1 MNPLFA
7 HDDDEPETPAKDAG
21 YVIGRGKKAH
31 VDPPKHNEAKEDS
44 EPRAEHGS
52 KPKEKAS
59 SEQAGAD
66 QAAELIRN
74 KIDRLYAAEPDA
86 KEEADEAKETVT
98 PRSKHQ
104 QFMHDLSTSGKSL
117 AQIQTAWHEYYVALP
132 DDEKHEVWH
141 EFYAANARQ
150 PSAYS
155 KFVREHTQGSPA
167 ATAMES
173 NDPKPS
179 APKLLLPTGIS
190 PSAPHGE
197 NAVVSDEITHEP
209 RQTGKPKTVAQLR
222 KQVLKKVQIS
232 NEAQRKAKQHVQ
244 SLLFGVGMGALTLI
258 IVLFSFFNEV
268 IIAPFIQPS
277 RHVTNTPIILSSS
290 DITASSTPE
299 VIIPK
304 INVEIPVNYSLTT
317 DDENTVENA
326 LEGGVVH
333 YASTVFPG
341 QDGNAAFFGHSSNNI
356 FNPGQYKFAFV
367 LLHTLV
373 PGDIFYLTYN
383 GVVYTYKVYDKQ
395 IVSPSDVAVL
405 NDVPNHTA
413 TAALITCDPPGT
425 SNNRLVVWG
434 DQISPNPTT
443 NATAAPTATTQAKAL
458 ASNGPSLW
466 DRFIHLF

>member
-1 MNPLFA
+1 MNPLFD
-7 HDDDEPETPAKDAG
+7 HDDNEPQTPANEPG
-21 YVIGRGKKAH
+21 YIVRRGKKAH
-31 VDPPKHNEAKEDS
+31 VEPPKHHEHEAE
-44 EPRAEHGS
+44 
-52 KPKEKAS
+52 KPAPKKEKAKT
-59 SEQAGAD
+59 EQAGAD
-66 QAAELIRN
+66 QAADLIRH
-74 KIDRLYAAEPDA
+74 KISELYADEPDA
-86 KEEADEAKETVT
+86 KAEEAEVKQAA

-104 QFMHDLSTSGKSL
+104 QFMYDLSTSGKSL
-117 AQIQTAWHEYYVALP
+117 AHIQTAWHEYYVNLP
-132 DDEKHEVWH
+132 DDEKHEVWQ

-155 KFVREHTQGSPA
+155 KFVREHAKETPA
-167 ATAMES
+167 AKALES
-173 NDPKPS
+173 NEPHHAP
-179 APKLLLPTGIS
+179 PKLILPSGIS
-190 PSAPHGE
+190 PSAPQNE
-197 NAVVSDEITHEP
+197 QAIVSEEITHAP
-209 RQTGKPKTVAQLR
+209 FASTKSPKTVAQLR
-222 KQVLKKVQIS
+222 KQVLKKVQLS
-232 NEAQRKAKQHVQ
+232 NETQRKAKQHVQ
-244 SLLFGVGMGALTLI
+244 SLLFGIGMGALVLV

-341 QDGNAAFFGHSSNNI
+341 QNGNAAFFGHSSNNI

-373 PGDIFYLTYN
+373 QGDIFYLTYN
-383 GVVYTYKVYDKQ
+383 GTVYTYKVFDKQ
-395 IVSPSDVAVL
+395 IVSPNDVSVL
-405 NDVPNHTA
+405 NNVAGHAATA
-413 TAALITCDPPGT
+413 TLITCDPPGT

-434 DQISPNPTT
+434 DQISPSPTT
-443 NATAAPTATTQAKAL
+443 NTTATPTATTQAKSL

-466 DRFIHLF
+466 DRFVSLF